1 MHYLCTMS
9 DFPWHTYLPKNR
21 TSFMDVPLVKNKYA
35 SLWLFFL
42 YYAVFLK
49 VDFPKN
55 AYSVAVF
62 FSVMIRLK
70 PFQWKIVITY
80 LYSIRNTYVLELWV
94 GLNSIPQKLLTSCF
108 HYFVYTKRKCDA
120 TFLSSLIIAKKKLE
134 IIVIENVKNHCW
146 KRYFSWLRFV
156 SIVNF
161 FTVIQQWF

>member
-1 MHYLCTMS
+1 MT
-9 DFPWHTYLPKNR
+9 
-21 TSFMDVPLVKNKYA
+21 
-35 SLWLFFL
+35 FFL

-94 GLNSIPQKLLTSCF
+94 GLNSIPQELLTSCF
-108 HYFVYTKRKCDA
+108 HYFVYSKRKCDA
-120 TFLSSLIIAKKKLE
+120 TFLSSLIIAKKTWNNRHRKCEKSLLKTIFFMVKIRFNCE
-134 IIVIENVKNHCW
+134 LFYSYSAMILIV
-146 KRYFSWLRFV
+146 
-156 SIVNF
+156 
-161 FTVIQQWF
+161 